1 MQPKQLAKLPARSY
15 GWTFDVLIA
24 IRSLNK
30 MQFTN
35 EDAYTLTP
43 HLKKLHPR
51 NRHVPDKI
59 RQQLQV
65 LRDLGFLFH
74 INEGVWRLK

>member
-1 MQPKQLAKLPARSY
+1 MKSENNSQLPNRTY

-24 IRSLNK
+24 VRSLNK
-30 MQFTN
+30 LEFTN
-35 EDAYTLTP
+35 EDAYTLAP

-51 NRHVPDKI
+51 NKHVNDKI

-74 INEGVWRLK
+74 VREGAWRLK

>member
-1 MQPKQLAKLPARSY
+1 
-15 GWTFDVLIA
+15 
-24 IRSLNK
+24 

-35 EDAYTLTP
+35 EDAYALTP

-59 RQQLQV
+59 RQQLQI
-65 LRDLGFLFH
+65 LRGLGFLFH
-74 INEGVWRLK
+74 ISKGVWRLK